1 MRMKRALTLDIG
13 STWTKGALVDLDGTP
28 RCLAHESAPTTT
40 DDLTR
45 GAALVLGQL
54 LDVPGESESKRSPL
68 PPGEE
73 SLTEHLSRLSALLSD
88 IPLYLSSSAKG
99 GLAIAAVGIV
109 PELTL
114 HAARLAAASAGGKI
128 VGHFAYRLTPAN
140 IAALRRLTPDIVLLA
155 GGTDGGNEQY
165 NLHNARMLASADLP
179 AVVIYAGNSAVQS
192 EIAAILAG
200 RELAIVDNLMPQIG
214 QLVVEPAQRQVQ
226 DIFLKKIV
234 EGKGL
239 GELAARCASPPKPTP
254 RAVFELMAAIAE
266 TVPEW
271 DDTMVIDMGGATT
284 DVYSCTESFVGQ
296 PGYVLRGLREPRLKR
311 SVEGDLGMRVNA
323 QWAAATGSDYVD
335 RELALRHIPRQQF
348 DQFIETVCGRHD
360 YLPQGEE
367 ENACDEILAGACLY
381 HSLGRHAG
389 SLEESYTPDGRVLV
403 QRGKDLRRVRRWVGS
418 GGYLARRR
426 AGNIERRVLAAIRE
440 DTCGARLVPESP
452 AYFADADYLWP
463 LLGNLAADYPA
474 EAARLAIE
482 HVVKIEEC
490 VSRGNGGGPSNDLR
504 ERRKD
509 SCRRSARPA
518 QGGA

>member
-1 MRMKRALTLDIG
+1 MKRALTLDIG

-40 DDLTR
+40 DDLTQ
-45 GAALVLGQL
+45 GAAEVLGRL
-54 LDVPGESESKRSPL
+54 LGVAGESGSSIPGSPL
-68 PPGEE
+68 PLAGEG
-73 SLTEHLSRLSALLSD
+73 SLNALPSH

-109 PELTL
+109 PDLTL
-114 HAARLAAASAGGKI
+114 HAARLAAASGGGKI
-128 VGHFAYRLTPAN
+128 VGHFAYRLTSEN
-140 IAALRRLTPDIVLLA
+140 LAALWRLAPDIVLLA

-192 EIAAILAG
+192 EIAEILAG

-214 QLVVEPAQRQVQ
+214 ELAVEPVRSRIQE
-226 DIFLKKIV
+226 IFLEKIV

-254 RAVFELMAAIAE
+254 RAVFELMAAIAA

-271 DDTMVIDMGGATT
+271 DDTLVVDMGGATT
-284 DVYSCTESFVGQ
+284 DVYSCTESFAGL

-323 QWAAATGSDYVD
+323 RWAAATGSDYVD
-335 RELALRHIPRQQF
+335 RELASRHIPRQPF
-348 DQFIETVCGRHD
+348 DQFVDTVSDRHD
-360 YLPQGEE
+360 YLPQTEE
-367 ENACDEILAGACLY
+367 EETCDEILAGACLY
-381 HSLGRHAG
+381 HSLLRHAG
-389 SLEESYTPDGRVLV
+389 SIEESYTPDGRVLV

-418 GGYLARRR
+418 GGYLARQRR
-426 AGNIERRVLAAIRE
+426 GDLERRVLAAIRE
-440 DTCGARLVPESP
+440 DTCGMRLVPDSP
-452 AYFADADYLWP
+452 DYYADADYLWP

-482 HVVKIEEC
+482 HVVKIESGAVEC
-490 VSRGNGGGPSNDLR
+490 VSRGNGGGT
-504 ERRKD
+504 
-509 SCRRSARPA
+509 
-518 QGGA
+518 